1 MGCTGG
7 EGGAQGA
14 QFMPSHRRT
23 RLRALLHIF
32 GGINRLFKSYEE
44 KFDTNFKA
52 SIETIYKV
60 ELPLTQV
67 Q

>member
-1 MGCTGG
+1 MIW
-7 EGGAQGA
+7 GAQGA
-14 QFMPSHRRT
+14 KFMPSHRRT

-52 SIETIYKV
+52 SIETNVVGIS
-60 ELPLTQV
+60 
-67 Q
+67 